1 MLKRQLAC
9 HFYKRHYTTAAKLQ
23 GYDFFNKTLG
33 SPKYIVGPMVEQS
46 ELSWRILSRRYD
58 AHLCYTPMFHAK
70 LFSDP
75 IHGYKYRDD
84 QWTTNAAD
92 RPLIVQV
99 NCKIK

>member
-1 MLKRQLAC
+1 
-9 HFYKRHYTTAAKLQ
+9 
-23 GYDFFNKTLG
+23 
-33 SPKYIVGPMVEQS
+33 MVEQS
-46 ELSWRILSRRYD
+46 ELSWRILSRRYN

-99 NCKIK
+99 KFNRIRVNTDSRSKCCVVLRQ